1 MRRTSVALIIVLG
14 LALLTAVVLNQPR
27 GRDLESHEYDSYQ
40 AAGSGGYFADG
51 WLPKVIPA
59 SATKIVTINDLDS
72 HKSRGE
78 FRYDPTESSAFLTRL
93 RPRRDGRSLPR
104 DFEARLPG
112 MEAAG
117 YRIYE
122 YRQGGTVWLFFVNR
136 KDGHVLYDMGDE

>member
-1 MRRTSVALIIVLG
+1 MRRSLVALIIVLG
-14 LALLTAVVLNQPR
+14 LTLLVGLALLQPR
-27 GRDLESHEYDSYQ
+27 GRDLESHEYDSYK

-72 HKSRGE
+72 HRSRGE
-78 FRYDPTESSAFLTRL
+78 FRYDPAESSAFLTRL
-93 RPRRDGRSLPR
+93 RPRRDARSLPR

-117 YRIYE
+117 YRTYE

-136 KDGHVLYDMGDE
+136 KDGHVFYDMAAE